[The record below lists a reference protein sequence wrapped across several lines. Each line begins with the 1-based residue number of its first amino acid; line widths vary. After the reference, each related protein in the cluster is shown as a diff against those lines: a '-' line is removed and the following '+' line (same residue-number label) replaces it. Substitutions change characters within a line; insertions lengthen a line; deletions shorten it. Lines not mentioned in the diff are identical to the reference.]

1 MAITH
6 RQLILIGVTVIG
18 IVTVGAVTGGFS
30 EPLSTQNQSPET
42 AGADFVVSELD
53 DSDRITAGE
62 DLTVWT
68 TIQNPESSEQTRQ
81 IALRVDMDGDG
92 VVDTTVAEES
102 VTLGGEQ
109 SETVELTVS
118 TESMEP
124 GTYDYGISTGDSS
137 DEPTSSGQ
145 FVILRP
151 TTFIVDDTDA
161 ESPVVQGDSTTI
173 TATVSNTG
181 DFQGVQTVGLYVSDG
196 TSVDDGALEAS
207 KSFSLA
213 PGATDTVSFTVDT
226 ADRSPGVYTYEVR
239 TEDDASASSLTIHQP
254 ATFDVTELNGTLD
267 VVRGETANLTGTV
280 ENVGD
285 VEGTQTVALMHD
297 GKAVENRTVTLAS
310 GESTDLEFS
319 VATANRT
326 RGNYTYA
333 VVSSDYSAAAD
344 LRVRNS
350 EFTVTDLRGNETV
363 YIGDPM
369 VFTATVK
376 NTGDAPDTQTLE
388 FKLDIDGDD
397 QPESYGITQ
406 NVTLAANETK
416 DVVFDL
422 PYMEDPDP
430 FPVEDFITGTFIYS
444 VHAEDSKMSA
454 VFVAK
459 WPPYSGSGG
468 SADDGTGDVTNGD
481 GTGDETNGDGTGDA
495 SEDIEYTTLDEI
507 SVAKT
512 NLHYDELSDE
522 TANQI
527 DEIFARQPFADGLDI
542 TDIYTRE
549 EFARIKY
556 DINVPRSADFEFD
569 SLDMDLQQTI
579 EAEYDA
585 QFQTQEG
592 DTIESWDELA
602 QAQYGTDYESLTDE
616 QQEEIRA
623 AYLDQFE

>member
-1 MAITH
+1 M
-6 RQLILIGVTVIG
+6 
-18 IVTVGAVTGGFS
+18 
-30 EPLSTQNQSPET
+30 
-42 AGADFVVSELD
+42 
-53 DSDRITAGE
+53 
-62 DLTVWT
+62 
-68 TIQNPESSEQTRQ
+68 
-81 IALRVDMDGDG
+81 
-92 VVDTTVAEES
+92 
-102 VTLGGEQ
+102 
-109 SETVELTVS
+109 
-118 TESMEP
+118 
-124 GTYDYGISTGDSS
+124 
-137 DEPTSSGQ
+137 
-145 FVILRP
+145 
-151 TTFIVDDTDA
+151 
-161 ESPVVQGDSTTI
+161 
-173 TATVSNTG
+173 
-181 DFQGVQTVGLYVSDG
+181 
-196 TSVDDGALEAS
+196 
-207 KSFSLA
+207 
-213 PGATDTVSFTVDT
+213 
-226 ADRSPGVYTYEVR
+226 YTYEVR

-512 NLHYDELSDE
+512 NLHYDEPVTRPRTRSTRSSPGSRSP
-522 TANQI
+522 TASTSLI
-527 DEIFARQPFADGLDI
+527 STPARSSRESSTTSTSHAPRTSSSTRSTWTSSRPSRPSTTRSSRLKRVTPSNRGMNSHRPSTGLI
-542 TDIYTRE
+542 T
-549 EFARIKY
+549 
-556 DINVPRSADFEFD
+556 
-569 SLDMDLQQTI
+569 
-579 EAEYDA
+579 
-585 QFQTQEG
+585 
-592 DTIESWDELA
+592 
-602 QAQYGTDYESLTDE
+602 
-616 QQEEIRA
+616 RA
-623 AYLDQFE
+623 